1 MRRGNGRGM
10 VVILNRN
17 NGGDR
22 SGMVMV
28 MTRKAVVVMVA
39 TGMAVMTVL
48 MTGVAAMVTVIT
60 EMLVAICV
68 AVVTVVGGGGDENSS
83 WSGDDARKTNAV
95 GSFGRP
101 RQENE
106 SDSAT
111 FLISYRTH
119 CSRLGV
125 RRPRR
130 RSLER

>member
-1 MRRGNGRGM
+1 MIKSEVKAPVEMFVCVVVNDDGRSNGDETGGNGSGM

-28 MTRKAVVVMVA
+28 MTRMAVVVMVA
-39 TGMAVMTVL
+39 TGMGVVTVL

-68 AVVTVVGGGGDENSS
+68 AVVTVVGDGGDENSS

-95 GSFGRP
+95 GSSPARK
-101 RQENE
+101 
-106 SDSAT
+106 
-111 FLISYRTH
+111 
-119 CSRLGV
+119 
-125 RRPRR
+125 
-130 RSLER
+130 